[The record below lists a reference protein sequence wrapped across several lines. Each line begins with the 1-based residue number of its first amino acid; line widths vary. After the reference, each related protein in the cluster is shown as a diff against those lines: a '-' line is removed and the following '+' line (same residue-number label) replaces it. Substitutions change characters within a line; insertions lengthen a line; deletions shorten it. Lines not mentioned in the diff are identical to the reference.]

1 MNNIKL
7 MKKVKELDFQYL
19 HTREQSQRVMV
30 QIATIRGAYG
40 VNNLESNVEALDYE
54 RERVWTDKKIEDEF
68 NQYIRF
74 WEWAKE
80 SNNEKEI
87 EFENSIK
94 FYIDAIN
101 FFDETMAKKLK
112 AKYVELKLNENEVA

>member
-7 MKKVKELDFQYL
+7 MKKIKELDFQPL

-40 VNNLESNVEALDYE
+40 VNNLESNVKALNYE
-54 RERVWTDKKIEDEF
+54 RERIWTDEKIEEEF
-68 NQYIRF
+68 KQYIRF

-80 SNNEKEI
+80 SNNGKEK
-87 EFENSIK
+87 EFENSIEY
-94 FYIDAIN
+94 YIDAIN
-101 FFDETMAKKLK
+101 FFDKSMAKKLNSK
-112 AKYVELKLNENEVA
+112 FVELKLNKTGVA